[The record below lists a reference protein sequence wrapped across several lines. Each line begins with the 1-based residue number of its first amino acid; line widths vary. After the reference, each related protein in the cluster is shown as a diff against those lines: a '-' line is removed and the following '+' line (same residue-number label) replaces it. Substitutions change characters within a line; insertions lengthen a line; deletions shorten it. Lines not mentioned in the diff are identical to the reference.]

1 MNKNSDE
8 FKQFISYISKTG
20 NVLGIMSQ
28 DDSENVEIFSGDG
41 NSKIVSLNDVRK
53 YHNRIILMYADIVMN
68 TNQVEEPVEEDIN

>member
-8 FKQFISYISKTG
+8 FKQFISYISRTG
-20 NVLGIMSQ
+20 NVLGLMSQ

-41 NSKIVSLNDVRK
+41 KSKLVSINDINK

-68 TNQVEEPVEEDIN
+68 SDQVEVEVIN